1 MVNRKGVILA
11 GGNGTRLYPVTK
23 SISKQI
29 LPVYD
34 KPMIF
39 YPLTTLMLAGI
50 RDILI
55 ITTRRDLPLFCDLL
69 GDGEQWGIS
78 LNYEIQDH
86 PGGIAQ
92 AFTLG
97 RDFINNS
104 PTALILGD
112 NLFYGHDLVKKLKK
126 ANDLKSGALIF
137 GYQVS
142 DPERYGVMSLDKKNK
157 IIDIEEKPSIPKS
170 NYAVTGLYFY
180 DNKVCDFAQNIV
192 PSKRGELEITDINL
206 EYLKINEL
214 HGEILGRGFAWLDTG
229 TFKSLHDAS
238 LYISSIQDRQG
249 TMIACPEEVAFNNRW
264 IGKDE
269 VEKLAF
275 SLNNYYGD
283 YLLKVINQ

>member
-97 RDFINNS
+97 RNFINNS

-157 IIDIEEKPSIPKS
+157 IIDIEEKPSLPKS

-214 HGEILGRGFAWLDTG
+214 HGEILGRGFSWLDTG

-238 LYISSIQDRQG
+238 LYISSIQERQG

>member
-97 RDFINNS
+97 RNFINNS

-157 IIDIEEKPSIPKS
+157 IIDIEEKPSLPKS

-192 PSKRGELEITDINL
+192 PSKGEN
-206 EYLKINEL
+206 
-214 HGEILGRGFAWLDTG
+214 
-229 TFKSLHDAS
+229 
-238 LYISSIQDRQG
+238 
-249 TMIACPEEVAFNNRW
+249 
-264 IGKDE
+264 
-269 VEKLAF
+269 
-275 SLNNYYGD
+275 
-283 YLLKVINQ
+283 